1 MTDVKKK
8 STRRAFFLNGG
19 AVLGA
24 GVAATAGAAALSPPV
39 AGAKVSGNAED
50 REAIRQLHLT
60 FAGLIE
66 SQRYD
71 AAAELF
77 SEHGNLQ
84 LSGASASGRSAI
96 HRLFADQYRNQQL
109 PTLHGGYRQTS
120 SQQKDEVKVSEDG
133 LRAAATFHCEVEL
146 CAPLQDD
153 CTAAQM
159 ARLQGQMAS
168 RRWES
173 GRFEASYVRTRGQW
187 KIASLNYIASCD

>member
-24 GVAATAGAAALSPPV
+24 GVAATAGAAAIARP
-39 AGAKVSGNAED
+39 AATAESRGSADD
-50 REAIRQLHLT
+50 REAIRQLHLA
-60 FAGLIE
+60 FAGLVE
-66 SQRYD
+66 SQRYE
-71 AAAELF
+71 AAADLF
-77 SEHGNLQ
+77 AEQGSLQ
-84 LSGASASGRSAI
+84 LSGGASANGQAAI
-96 HRLFADQYRNQQL
+96 QRLFADQYRNQTL

-120 SQQKDEVKVSEDG
+120 LQQKDEVTLSENG
-133 LRAAATFHCEVEL
+133 LRATATFHCEVEL
-146 CAPLQDD
+146 CSPLQDD

-173 GRFEASYVRTRGQW
+173 GRFEASYVKTRGEW
-187 KIASLNYIASCD
+187 KIAALDYIAA